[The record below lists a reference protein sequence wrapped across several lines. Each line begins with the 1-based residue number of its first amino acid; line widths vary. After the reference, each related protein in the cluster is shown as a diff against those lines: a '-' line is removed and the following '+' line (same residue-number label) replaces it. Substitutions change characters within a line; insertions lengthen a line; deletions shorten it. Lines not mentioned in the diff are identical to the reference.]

1 MVNRILSAINAHAN
15 SYPGEIALTGE
26 FEEVSYADLSQKI
39 DLLAD
44 WLRDQR
50 VGRVGLL
57 GENSEQWIIA
67 DLAAWKA
74 GVTLVPLPG
83 FFSLSQ
89 LQHVI
94 ASARLSAV
102 LACGNGDLVPGVSRR
117 EPTPLKG
124 IFLDKIMDC
133 ELAEPIHNVC
143 KITFTSGTTA
153 TPKGVCL
160 STEAIENVVLDLAE
174 RIYSSPELKSVISVH
189 LNLLPLAT
197 LLENIAGVY
206 VPLLLGKRI
215 LVLPGSALGFTGSSQ
230 LSIAQLMQALNRYQ
244 PNSMIV
250 LPQILQGLVAAQEQ
264 DYPLPSSLQFVAV
277 GGGKTPVGLI
287 RQARANG
294 IPVYE
299 GYGLSECASVV
310 SLNSAADDLPGSVG
324 KPLAS
329 RVLKIEDGV
338 IKVRNCGFYGYLDQ
352 PDSTD
357 TEWIDTGDLGYLDD
371 QGFLFITGRKKNLLI
386 SSFGRNISPE
396 WIEAELSFCPH
407 IRQAIVIGD
416 AQPWCAAIV
425 VAASTETDPQKI
437 CEYIRAVNECLPDYA
452 RIHKFI
458 LSFIPFSIANQ
469 LLTNNGRLRRE
480 AIAAHYAEAI
490 DALYSSTINYLN
502 EGVVYDIL

>member
-1 MVNRILSAINAHAN
+1 MNRILAAINAHAD
-15 SYPGEIALTGE
+15 SYPGKIALKGE
-26 FEEVSYADLSQKI
+26 FEEVSYADLSKKI
-39 DLLAD
+39 NLLAD
-44 WLRDQR
+44 WLHNQK

-83 FFSLSQ
+83 FFSLLQ

-94 ASARLSAV
+94 ASTRLSAILV
-102 LACGNGDLVPGVSRR
+102 CGDGVLVPGTSRR
-117 EPTPLKG
+117 DPTPLNG
-124 IFLDKIMDC
+124 IFLDKIIDC
-133 ELAEPIHNVC
+133 EVAEPIHNVC

-160 STEAIENVVLDLAE
+160 STEAIENVALGLVE
-174 RIYSSPELKSVISVH
+174 RIYSSPEPINVH
-189 LNLLPLAT
+189 LSLLPLVT

-215 LVLPGSALGFTGSSQ
+215 LVLPGSTLGFMGSSQ
-230 LSIAQLMQALNRYQ
+230 LSIAQLMLTLERYQ

-250 LPQILQGLVAAQEQ
+250 LPQILQGLVAAQAQ
-264 DYPLPSSLQFVAV
+264 GYLLPSSLQFVAV

-287 RQARANG
+287 QQARANG

-324 KPLAS
+324 KPLS
-329 RVLKIEDGV
+329 SCVLKIEDGV
-338 IKVRNCGFYGYLDQ
+338 IKVSNRGFYGYLDQ
-352 PDSTD
+352 PDSTNI
-357 TEWIDTGDLGYLDD
+357 EWIDTGDLGYLDD

-407 IRQAIVIGD
+407 IRQAMVIGD

-425 VAASTETDPQKI
+425 VAASADTDPQKI
-437 CEYIRAVNECLPDYA
+437 REYISAVNECLPDYA

-458 LSFIPFSIANQ
+458 LSLMPFSIANE

-480 AIAAHYAEAI
+480 AIAARYAGAI
-490 DALYSSTINYLN
+490 EALYSSTTNYPH

>member
-1 MVNRILSAINAHAN
+1 MNRILAAINAHAN
-15 SYPGEIALTGE
+15 SCPGKVALNGE
-26 FEEVSYADLSQKI
+26 FEEISYADLSKKI
-39 DLLAD
+39 DLFAD
-44 WLRDQR
+44 WLQNQK

-57 GENSEQWIIA
+57 GENSKQWIIA

-94 ASARLSAV
+94 ISARLSAV
-102 LACGNGDLVPGVSRR
+102 LVCGDSVQVPGASRR
-117 EPTPLKG
+117 DPTPLNG
-124 IFLDKIMDC
+124 VFLEKIMDC
-133 ELAEPIHNVC
+133 ELAEPIHSVC

-160 STEAIENVVLDLAE
+160 STEAIENVALGLVE
-174 RIYSSPELKSVISVH
+174 RIYSSPESTSAINVH

-215 LVLPGSALGFTGSSQ
+215 LVLPGSALGFMGSSQ
-230 LSIAQLMQALNRYQ
+230 LSIPQLILTLERYQ
-244 PNSMIV
+244 PNSIIV
-250 LPQILQGLVAAQEQ
+250 LPQILQGLVAAQAQ
-264 DYPLPSSLQFVAV
+264 GYLLPSSLQFVAV
-277 GGGKTPVGLI
+277 GGGKTPIGLI
-287 RQARANG
+287 QQARANG

-310 SLNSAADDLPGSVG
+310 SLNSAVDDLPGSVG
-324 KPLAS
+324 KPLSS

-357 TEWIDTGDLGYLDD
+357 IEWIDTGDLGYLDD

-407 IRQAIVIGD
+407 IRQVMVIGD

-425 VAASTETDPQKI
+425 VAASADTDPQKI
-437 CEYIRAVNECLPDYA
+437 REYISAVNECLPDYA

-458 LSFIPFSIANQ
+458 LSLMPFSIAND

-480 AIAAHYAEAI
+480 AIATRYAGAI
-490 DALYSSTINYLN
+490 EALYSSTTNHPH